1 MKIIQDDEFYM
12 DEENLFAQ
20 IRSIAT
26 SLERIAD
33 SFDSVLYEI
42 HAEQQHVSHKTHA
55 YESNSCT
62 SES

>member
-42 HAEQQHVSHKTHA
+42 HAEQHVSHKTNA

>member
-1 MKIIQDDEFYM
+1 M

>member
-42 HAEQQHVSHKTHA
+42 HAEQHVSHKTHD

>member
-12 DEENLFAQ
+12 DDLFAQ

-33 SFDSVLYEI
+33 SFENVLNEI
-42 HAEQQHVSHKTHA
+42 HEERQ
-55 YESNSCT
+55 EDELDSCT
-62 SES
+62 NKY